1 VKLVLALLFAAGVG
15 GTALV
20 SNVATPDP
28 SPATTAR
35 AEGGHAQHAARGRVA
50 HASARSQYEFIPSE
64 GRFVMARIEF
74 PNRYRGGMRGWGGG
88 SSCNGRE
95 PPWHHDFPSAEQNFT
110 SILRELTLVH
120 PYTRGGNVFTLDD
133 PRLFMFPIA
142 YMSEPGCWVP
152 EEREV
157 AALRNYL
164 LKGGFM
170 IFDDFGSNGPDDQ
183 LGNLATQLRRALPDH
198 ALVPIQPGDAVFDS
212 FFLIDPPALRMPDYR
227 GQIEFWGIYEDNDPK
242 KRLMLIAGN
251 NGDLGEFWEYVATGF
266 YSVDLA
272 NEAYKVGVNYIVYAL
287 TH

>member
-1 VKLVLALLFAAGVG
+1 MKLALALLFAAGVG

-20 SNVATPDP
+20 SQPLTRDP
-28 SPATTAR
+28 RPPA
-35 AEGGHAQHAARGRVA
+35 AETDA
-50 HASARSQYEFIPSE
+50 ASAQYPFVPSH

-74 PNRYRGGMRGWGGG
+74 PNRYRGSMRGWGR
-88 SSCNGRE
+88 SSCMGGE

-110 SILRELTLVH
+110 QILRELTSVH
-120 PYTRGGNVFTLDD
+120 PFTDGGNVFPLDD

-152 EEREV
+152 EEHEV
-157 AALRNYL
+157 EAVRNYL

-170 IFDDFGSNGPDDQ
+170 IFDDFGNNDGHDQ
-183 LGNLATQLRRALPDH
+183 LGNLALQLQRALPDH
-198 ALVPIQPGDAVFDS
+198 ALVPIRPGDPVFDS
-212 FFLIDPPALRMPDYR
+212 FFLIEPDALRMPDYR
-227 GQIEFWGIYEDNDPK
+227 GQIEFWGIYEDNDPN
-242 KRLMLIAGN
+242 KRLMVIAGN
-251 NGDLGEFWEYVATGF
+251 NGDLGEFWEFVSTGF